1 MPEFVEKGDLFE
13 WRLCITRDRELKA
26 STRLILYTLSMHH
39 PNIEV
44 GQRGLAL
51 ETGLSRKTVWEHLE
65 KARAAGWVT
74 RVAHYEFQEDIKT
87 PDKYELNKRYY
98 LQAPAVE

>member
-65 KARAAGWVT
+65 KARAAGWIT
-74 RVAHYEFQEDIKT
+74 RLPQDKQEDIKT

-98 LQAPAVE
+98 LQAPSVE